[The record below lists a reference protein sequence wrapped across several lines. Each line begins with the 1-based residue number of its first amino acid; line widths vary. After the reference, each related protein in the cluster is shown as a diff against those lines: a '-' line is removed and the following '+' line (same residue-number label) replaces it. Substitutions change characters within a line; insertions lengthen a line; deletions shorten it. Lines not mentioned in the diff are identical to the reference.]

1 MIVSLL
7 HTVTDFSSSRRGKF
21 VVMLLW
27 LVVALALK
35 ALAPNIATL
44 YDNNANQRLPS
55 SADSQVA
62 NSVLSK
68 AFPTSRGIPAIIVFH
83 DPNGLSVDDRLHIHQ
98 MSDWLTS
105 EQRPASVDTVVSVF
119 TVPQAIS
126 QLLSSDGT
134 TMTLV
139 MTLKGSSATTQALS
153 QGQLNTVKAVRTY
166 LQHFIENSSLQ
177 AHLTGPLGIVADLQ
191 SAFSSIDV
199 TLLLTTIGLV
209 FVLLIVLYRSP
220 LLALLPLVAVGM
232 ANVVVTGLLGY
243 AAQAGLS
250 VAQMSSSIATVL
262 LFGAGTDYSIFI
274 AARFREELEQTE
286 DKYDAMR
293 HTMRAVGEAITSSAG
308 TVILAMGTLLFAT
321 LGLYSALGPTLAI
334 AIFVMLL
341 AGLTLVPALIVWLG
355 RLAYWPFIP
364 RYKPEQNA
372 HEIQHRGLWGS
383 LGQWTVKHRFLAVGG
398 SILFLVILAL
408 GNIGSQP
415 TLNTLKSFRISG
427 DSIQGNDLLQQ
438 HFSAGTLATTTV
450 LLQLHGATPD
460 AYQHL
465 AQLDAI
471 TVSLQQVAGV
481 TMVQGLTRPDGKVPA
496 VDPATLQANIATLPV
511 DIRNAIRTG
520 SPVSL
525 CSGSTC
531 LTRNPQLFAT
541 IGAYAASTQY
551 VSSDNTV
558 VQLSVILKD
567 DPYSLTAISRLASL
581 RNTLN
586 KALAAHG
593 LSNTTFHFAGQTAV
607 LADTLSYNQRDILIV
622 VPAVLILIF
631 LVLTLLLRSL
641 IAPLYLLGAVTLN
654 FLAAIGVCS
663 FFFQRV
669 QGSDGFYYAI
679 PLYTFIFL
687 VALGADYTIFLMSRV
702 REEGQ
707 RHGLE
712 IGVPFAV
719 SRTGSVITS
728 AGLILAGTFLVL
740 TTLPL
745 TLLYQLGVCVAVGI
759 LLDTFIVRG
768 LLVPGLVLMLGRWNW
783 WPAHLEIRQTATHHV
798 ASHNSSSVTTR

>member
-1 MIVSLL
+1 M
-7 HTVTDFSSSRRGKF
+7 F
-21 VVMLLW
+21 LW
-27 LVVALALK
+27 LVVALVLK
-35 ALAPNIATL
+35 VLAPNIATL

-55 SADSQVA
+55 NSDSQIA
-62 NSVLSK
+62 NGILLK
-68 AFPTSRGIPAIIVFH
+68 AFPKSRGIPAIIVFH
-83 DPNGLSVDDRLHIHQ
+83 DPYGLSINDRISIHQ
-98 MSDWLTS
+98 VSDWLTS
-105 EQRPASVDTVVSVF
+105 HQKPALVDTVVSVF
-119 TVPQAIS
+119 TVPQATS
-126 QLLSSDGT
+126 QLLSSDAT
-134 TMTLV
+134 TMMLV
-139 MTLKGSSATTQALS
+139 MTFKGSSATTQALS
-153 QGQLNTVKAVRTY
+153 QSQLKTVNVVRNY
-166 LQHFIENSSLQ
+166 LQHITENSSLQ
-177 AHLTGPLGIVADLQ
+177 ANLTGPLGIIADLQ

-199 TLLLTTIGLV
+199 TLLLTTVGLV

-220 LLALLPLVAVGM
+220 LLAFLPLVAVGI
-232 ANVVVTGLLGY
+232 ANVTVTGLLGF
-243 AAQAGLS
+243 AAHIGLS
-250 VAQMSSSIATVL
+250 VAQMSASIAIVL

-274 AARFREELEQTE
+274 AARFREELEQKE
-286 DKYDAMR
+286 DKYDAMCQ
-293 HTMRAVGEAITSSAG
+293 TMRAIGEAITSSAG

-321 LGLYSALGPTLAI
+321 LGLYASLGPTLAI

-355 RLAYWPFIP
+355 RAAYWPFIP
-364 RYKPEQNA
+364 QYNPERNTSTR
-372 HEIQHRGLWGS
+372 EIHYRGLWGN

-398 SILFLVILAL
+398 SVLFLIILAL

-427 DSIQGNDLLQQ
+427 DSIEGNDILQQ
-438 HFSAGTLATTTV
+438 HFSAGTLAPATV
-450 LLQLHGATPD
+450 LIQLHGATPD

-465 AQLDAI
+465 AQLDAV
-471 TVSLQQVAGV
+471 TVLLQQASGVA
-481 TMVQGLTRPDGKVPA
+481 MVQGLTRPDGKVPS
-496 VDPATLQANIATLPV
+496 VDPATLQANIAALPV
-511 DIRNAIRTG
+511 NIRNAIRTG

-525 CSGSTC
+525 CNSSTC
-531 LTRNPQLFAT
+531 LSRSPQLFAT

-551 VSSDNTV
+551 VSSDNAV
-558 VQLSVILKD
+558 VQLSVILRD
-567 DPYSLTAISRLASL
+567 DPYSLTAIGRLALL
-581 RNTLN
+581 RDTLN
-586 KALAAHG
+586 KALAAHELG
-593 LSNTTFHFAGQTAV
+593 NATFHFAGQTAV
-607 LADTLSYNQRDILIV
+607 LADTLNYNQRDMYIV

-631 LVLTLLLRSL
+631 LVLALLLRSF

-712 IGVPFAV
+712 IGVPLAV

-768 LLVPGLVLMLGRWNW
+768 LLVPGLVLILGKWNW
-783 WPAHLEIRQTATHHV
+783 WPSEMRRIATYDV
-798 ASHNSSSVTTR
+798 ASHDTSTATTR

>member
-7 HTVTDFSSSRRGKF
+7 HFITDFSSSRRGKF

-35 ALAPNIATL
+35 ALAPNLSTL

-62 NSVLSK
+62 NNILLK
-68 AFPTSRGIPAIIVFH
+68 AFPNSRGIPAIIVFH
-83 DPNGLSVDDRLHIHQ
+83 DPNGLSVDDRIRIHQ
-98 MSDWLTS
+98 ISDWLTS
-105 EQRPASVDTVVSVF
+105 EQRAASISTVVSVF
-119 TVPQAIS
+119 TVPQAIG

-134 TMTLV
+134 TMTFI
-139 MTLKGSSATTQALS
+139 MTLNGSSATTQALS
-153 QGQLNTVKAVRTY
+153 QEQLNTVKVVRTY
-166 LQHFIENSSLQ
+166 LQRLTENSSLQ
-177 AHLTGPLGIVADLQ
+177 ANLTGPLGIVADLQ
-191 SAFSSIDV
+191 GAFSSIDI

-220 LLALLPLVAVGM
+220 LLAFLPLVAVGI
-232 ANVVVTGLLGY
+232 ANVVVTGLLGF

-250 VAQMSSSIATVL
+250 VAQMSASIAIVL

-286 DKYDAMR
+286 DKYYAMQQ
-293 HTMRAVGEAITSSAG
+293 TMRAVGEAITSSAG

-321 LGLYSALGPTLAI
+321 LGLYASLGPTLAI

-355 RLAYWPFIP
+355 RTAYWPFIP
-364 RYKPEQNA
+364 RYKPERIA
-372 HEIQHRGLWGS
+372 STREFHYRGLWGN

-427 DSIQGNDLLQQ
+427 DSIEGNAILQQ
-438 HFSAGTLATTTV
+438 HFSAGTLAPTTV
-450 LLQLHGATPD
+450 LIQLHGAVPN

-465 AQLDAI
+465 AQLDAV
-471 TVSLQQVAGV
+471 TASLQEAPGV
-481 TMVQGLTRPDGKVPA
+481 TMVQGPTRPNGKVSSI
-496 VDPATLQANIATLPV
+496 DPVTLQANITALPV
-511 DIRNAIRTG
+511 TLRNAIRTG

-531 LTRNPQLFAT
+531 LSSSPQLFTT

-567 DPYSLTAISRLASL
+567 DPYSLTAISHLSL
-581 RNTLN
+581 LRDTVR
-586 KALAAHG
+586 KALVEHG
-593 LSNTTFHFAGQTAV
+593 LGNATVHFAGQTSV
-607 LADTLSYNQRDILIV
+607 LADTLNYNQRDIFIV

-631 LVLTLLLRSL
+631 LVLALLLRSL

-663 FFFQRV
+663 FFFQHI

-687 VALGADYTIFLMSRV
+687 VALGADYTIFLMTRV

-707 RHGLE
+707 RYGLQQ
-712 IGVPFAV
+712 GVPLAV

-759 LLDTFIVRG
+759 LLDTFIVRS
-768 LLVPGLVLMLGRWNW
+768 LLVPGLVLMLGKWNW
-783 WPAHLEIRQTATHHV
+783 WPREMLQTATPDE
-798 ASHNSSSVTTR
+798 ASHDTSKVITR